1 MIKRLL
7 HRAGLAGLLAF
18 ATLLAACGGGGGD
31 GGGTSTANG
40 QLRIRLT
47 DSQSCN
53 YESVFVTVTEVRV
66 SQSGTASDSDA
77 TAWVPLT
84 LNPARQV
91 DLMTLRNGVFEE
103 LGTLP
108 LPAGTYQQVRLV
120 LASNGASAPYAN
132 YLTLDGPPGTPIA
145 LKTPSAQ
152 QSGLKLNVH
161 ATVEPGQLTELTLD
175 FDPCKSVVKA
185 GNSGNYNLKPVITAY
200 TNAVNDI
207 EGYTVAGA
215 LVSAQQ
221 AGVSLK
227 STTAD
232 AQGLFV
238 LWPINAGTYDVVIT
252 APAYATAVLEDVV
265 VGSGV
270 NAISDRATP
279 LAPAI
284 AASAPA
290 SLSGTV
296 TVTGVTDVYATTRA
310 LQYLGTKT
318 IEVAATSTAIDGT
331 YNFTLPTVAPGRA
344 PWTPGVMSYTFTG
357 FDAAAGLYRVEALA
371 DGFAV
376 PKLFPA
382 LADPAINL
390 KVGNATGV
398 DFLFAVP

>member
-1 MIKRLL
+1 MINRLV
-7 HRAGLAGLLAF
+7 HRAGLAGLFTF
-18 ATLLAACGGGGGD
+18 ATLLAACGGGD
-31 GGGTSTANG
+31 GASAANG

-66 SQSGTASDSDA
+66 SQSSSASDSDA

-84 LNPARQV
+84 MNPARQV
-91 DLMTLRNGVFEE
+91 DLMTLRNGAFED

-120 LASNGASAPYAN
+120 LASNGPSAPYAN
-132 YLTLDGPPGTPIA
+132 YLTLDSVAGTPIA

-161 ATVEPGQLTELTLD
+161 ATVEPGQLAELTLD

-185 GNSGNYNLKPVITAY
+185 GSSGNYNLKPVITAY

-215 LVSAQQ
+215 LVSAQR
-221 AGVSLK
+221 AGVSVK

-252 APAYATAVLEDVV
+252 APARATAVLEDVV

-270 NAISDRATP
+270 NVISAQATP
-279 LAPAI
+279 LAPAS

-290 SLSGTV
+290 SLSGKV
-296 TVTGVTDVYATTRA
+296 TVTGVTDVYATARA
-310 LQYLGTKT
+310 LQYLDTKT
-318 IEVAATSTAIDGT
+318 IEVAATPTAIDGT
-331 YNFTLPTVAPGRA
+331 YAFTLPTVAPGRTS
-344 PWTPGVMSYTFTG
+344 WVSGMTSYTFGG
-357 FDAAAGLYRVEALA
+357 FDAAAGLYRVEARA

-376 PKLFPA
+376 PKLVPA
-382 LADPAINL
+382 LADPAIDL
-390 KVGNATGV
+390 KVGNMTGV
-398 DFLFAVP
+398 DFIFP

>member
-7 HRAGLAGLLAF
+7 HRAGLAGLLVF
-18 ATLLAACGGGGGD
+18 ATLLAACGGGAD
-31 GGGTSTANG
+31 GTSTSNG

-53 YESVFVTVTEVRV
+53 YASVFVTVTEVRV
-66 SQSGTASDSDA
+66 SQSSTASDSESGWQ
-77 TAWVPLT
+77 TLT

-120 LASNGASAPYAN
+120 LASNGGANGALAPYAN
-132 YLTLDGPPGTPIA
+132 YVTLPGAPSAPIA
-145 LKTPSAQ
+145 LSTPSAQ

-161 ATVEPGQLTELTLD
+161 ATVDPGQLAELTLD

-185 GNSGNYNLKPVITAY
+185 GNSGRYNLKPVITAH

-207 EGYTVAGA
+207 EGYTVVGA

-232 AQGLFV
+232 AQGRFV
-238 LWPINAGTYDVVIT
+238 LWPVSTGRYDVVIT
-252 APAYATAVLEDVV
+252 APLYATAVLEDVV

-270 NAISDRATP
+270 NAISAQATP
-279 LAPAI
+279 LTPAI

-290 SLSGTV
+290 SLSGAV

-310 LQYLGTKT
+310 LQYLGVKA
-318 IEVAATSTAIDGT
+318 IEVATTPTAIDGT
-331 YNFTLPTVAPGRA
+331 YTFTLPTAAPGRA
-344 PWTPGVMSYTFTG
+344 TWAPGVTSYAFTA
-357 FDAAAGLYRVEALA
+357 FNDAAGLYRVEALA
-371 DGFAV
+371 DNFPLL
-376 PKLFPA
+376 PKLYPT
-382 LADPAINL
+382 LGNPAIDL
-390 KVGNATGV
+390 KGGNATGV
-398 DFLFAVP
+398 NFSFP

>member
-1 MIKRLL
+1 
-7 HRAGLAGLLAF
+7 LAGLLAF
-18 ATLLAACGGGGGD
+18 ATLLAACGGGGD
-31 GGGTSTANG
+31 GTSTANG

-66 SQSGTASDSDA
+66 SQSSTASDSDLA
-77 TAWVPLT
+77 AWVPLT
-84 LNPARQV
+84 LSPARQV
-91 DLMTLRNGVFEE
+91 DLMTLRNGVFED

-108 LPAGTYQQVRLV
+108 LPAGTYHQVRLV
-120 LASNGASAPYAN
+120 LASNGAKGASAPYAN
-132 YLTLDGPPGTPIA
+132 YLTLPDASSAPIA
-145 LKTPSAQ
+145 LSTPSAQ

-161 ATVEPGQLTELTLD
+161 ATVDPGQLAELTLD

-185 GNSGNYNLKPVITAY
+185 GNSGKYNLKPVVTAY
-200 TNAVNDI
+200 TKAVNDI

-232 AQGLFV
+232 AQGRFV
-238 LWPINAGTYDVVIT
+238 LWPVSTGKYDVVIT

-270 NAISDRATP
+270 NAISAQATP
-279 LAPAI
+279 LAPAL

-310 LQYLGTKT
+310 LQYLGTKP
-318 IEVAATSTAIDGT
+318 IEVAAMPTALDGT
-331 YNFTLPTVAPGRA
+331 YAFTLPTAAPGRA
-344 PWTPGVMSYTFTG
+344 TWVSGTTSYTFTA
-357 FDAAAGLYRVEALA
+357 FNDAAGLYRVEALA
-371 DGFAV
+371 DGFAL
-376 PKLFPA
+376 PKLNPV
-382 LADPAINL
+382 LADPAIDL
-390 KVGNATGV
+390 KIGDATGV
-398 DFLFAVP
+398 NFVFP

>member
-1 MIKRLL
+1 MIRRLL

-18 ATLLAACGGGGGD
+18 ASLLAACGGGGD
-31 GGGTSTANG
+31 GTSTANG

-66 SQSGTASDSDA
+66 SQSSTASDSDSGWE
-77 TAWVPLT
+77 TLT
-84 LNPARQV
+84 LSPARQV
-91 DLMTLRNGVFEE
+91 DLMKLRNGAFEE

-108 LPAGTYQQVRLV
+108 LPAGTYQQVRLL

-132 YLTLDGPPGTPIA
+132 YLTLPGAAGAPIA

-161 ATVEPGQLTELTLD
+161 ATVDPGQLAELTLD

-185 GNSGNYNLKPVITAY
+185 GNSGKYNLKPVVTAH

-221 AGVSLK
+221 GGVSLK

-232 AQGLFV
+232 AQGRFV
-238 LWPINAGTYDVVIT
+238 LWPVGTGTYDVVIT
-252 APAYATAVLEDVV
+252 APLYATAVLEDVI

-270 NAISDRATP
+270 NAISAPATP
-279 LAPAI
+279 LTPALAAPAP
-284 AASAPA
+284 AA
-290 SLSGTV
+290 SLSGKV
-296 TVTGVTDVYATTRA
+296 TVTGATDVYATTRA
-310 LQYLGTKT
+310 LQYLGVKKIDTKA
-318 IEVAATSTAIDGT
+318 IEVAATPTALDGT
-331 YNFTLPTVAPGRA
+331 YAFTLPTAAPGRA
-344 PWTPGVMSYTFTG
+344 TWALGVTSYTFTA
-357 FDAAAGLYRVEALA
+357 FNDAAGLYHVEALA
-371 DGFAV
+371 DGSAQ
-376 PKLFPA
+376 LYPA
-382 LADPAINL
+382 LADPEIDL
-390 KVGNATGV
+390 KTGNATGV
-398 DFLFAVP
+398 NFVFP